1 MPGDQHNPQTLYLHD
16 NHKVHHAMYSGKR
29 EFNFLVFNPDEG
41 LRQQKISQYERI
53 WLAAYWRF
61 RTCSSMLGHIGWGRN
76 FRPLIE
82 CILRRIP
89 SVIKADRP
97 WAYGMSIRDLFHC
110 TSTLITFWYPVQF
123 SLRIAIKTILSV
135 PPCIKTEK
143 VYIQA
148 TIYHHG
154 LAANH
159 QKNQSKIRFYFSASN
174 Q

>member
-1 MPGDQHNPQTLYLHD
+1 MQCIL
-16 NHKVHHAMYSGKR
+16 VR
-29 EFNFLVFNPDEG
+29 ENLTFCVFNPDEG

-97 WAYGMSIRDLFHC
+97 WAYAMSIRDLFHC

-148 TIYHHG
+148 TIYQHG

-159 QKNQSKIRFYFSASN
+159 QKNKKRYRLWVEDDRSHRRDRKTTQKCMDMEL
-174 Q
+174 QQE